1 MQTHDFSRFSSSS
14 LIGLFLIFG
23 CASLHASDSDFNAIS
38 SVPKVESPSAAAP
51 LSGSP
56 VPEQSAAVQQ
66 TSFRE
71 IWGYLEPGDEK
82 LVDPSWPV
90 SDIGYFSAGIS
101 FKGKLIGVPDRKKL
115 SKYAGR
121 VHLVI
126 AELSNQALLHF
137 CFDPQFHL
145 RDDLVAAIVSAAGPY
160 DGVQIDFET
169 VSASDGD
176 AFCEFLSI
184 LKKKLGAKTFSVALP
199 ARTRNVGDAFDYAKI
214 SAIAD
219 RIVVMAYD
227 EHWSGSAPG
236 SIASL
241 EWCRKV
247 SAYARSIIPPSKL
260 VMGLPFYGR
269 AWATANPSKAYRFS
283 GISRLINEKNVSTVN
298 RVDAVP
304 SFSYQETVTVNV
316 FFEDASSILCRARL
330 YHDSSVESIAFW
342 KIGQE
347 DSSIWPRLSLA
358 AAGSSAAPA
367 QTAPAPSALTSS
379 ASPAP
384 QAPLMPLPVSPASAS
399 VPESTPSAQ

>member
-1 MQTHDFSRFSSSS
+1 MQTHEFFRFCSSS
-14 LIGLFLIFG
+14 LVGLFLIFG
-23 CASLHASDSDFNAIS
+23 CAPLHASDSDFNAIS
-38 SVPKVESPSAAAP
+38 SVPKVESPAAP
-51 LSGSP
+51 DQ
-56 VPEQSAAVQQ
+56 VAAVQQ
-66 TSFRE
+66 TAFRE

-82 LVDPSWPV
+82 LVDPAYPV

-101 FKGKLIGVPDRKKL
+101 YKGKLIGVPDRKKL

-121 VHLVI
+121 VHLVV

-145 RDDLVAAIVSAAGPY
+145 RDDLVAAIASAAEPY

-169 VSASDGD
+169 VSASDSD

-184 LKKKLGAKTFSVALP
+184 LKKKLGSKTFSVALP
-199 ARTRNVGDAFDYAKI
+199 ARTRNVSDAFDYAKI

-247 SAYARSIIPPSKL
+247 SAYARSIVPQSKL

-283 GISRLINEKNVSTVN
+283 GISRLLNEKNVSAVN

-304 SFSYQETVTVNV
+304 SFSYQETITVNV
-316 FFEDASSILCRARL
+316 FFEDASSLMCRAQL

-347 DSSIWPRLSLA
+347 DSSIWGRLSLVTA
-358 AAGSSAAPA
+358 SSSAAAPVA
-367 QTAPAPSALTSS
+367 SVQSAPASSAPASTSS
-379 ASPAP
+379 S
-384 QAPLMPLPVSPASAS
+384 Q
-399 VPESTPSAQ
+399 